1 MFEIML
7 SLREATKNIEAIFV
21 QNYNKAKIMAD
32 LQFWLV
38 GAFLIVFAVADKY
51 LGGGCNLA
59 PTGIKIAIWFLL
71 YILMLYIPRIHFD
84 PRLADTREFDEV
96 GYVLDENALFDN
108 TCLGKYG

>member
-7 SLREATKNIEAIFV
+7 SLREATKNIEVVFV
-21 QNYNKAKIMAD
+21 ENYNKAKIMAD

-38 GAFLIVFAVADKY
+38 GAFLIVFGGAAIFMGLIPL
-51 LGGGCNLA
+51 LGL
-59 PTGIKIAIWFLL
+59 WLL
-71 YILMLYIPRIHFD
+71 FYILMLYIPRIHFD